1 MARALRVALL
11 FAVGVQAF
19 VGPSLRS
26 RLVVGKGRGFDGVGV
41 RSTSEGVER
50 ATPRGRELAEKLKN
64 VNLYLV
70 GMMGSGKSVVG
81 EAISRQLGSYTFV
94 DTDETIEKAVGSSVG
109 ELFAS
114 EGEPGFRAV
123 EEQVLG
129 QVAAYVRLVIA
140 TGGGIVTTKANW
152 ASLRQ
157 GIVVWLD
164 VPTDALVARLDGD
177 AERAKRPLLGDRDGL
192 EAKLDAM
199 LEDRASLYG
208 EADVRVSLGGG
219 ESAGEVADLV
229 IDDVITFINDNPA
242 KTTPPEA

>member
-26 RLVVGKGRGFDGVGV
+26 RRVVGKGRGFDGVGV

-94 DTDETIEKAVGSSVG
+94 DTDETIEKAVGSSVSD
-109 ELFAS
+109 LFAS
-114 EGEPGFRAV
+114 EGEAGFRAV

-164 VPTDALVARLDGD
+164 VPTDVLFARLDGD
-177 AERAKRPLLGDRDGL
+177 AERAKRPLLGDRDDL

-199 LEDRASLYG
+199 LEERASLYG
-208 EADVRVSLGGG
+208 EADVRVSLSGG
-219 ESAGEVADLV
+219 ESAGEVAGLV
-229 IDDVITFINDNPA
+229 IDDVITFINENPA